1 MRLDVFNVEHG
12 ACAVLHCDNG
22 QHFMF
27 DCGHNASTGWRPGDY
42 LAANGAWSLRT
53 LFVTNYD
60 EDHVSGIRNLFAK
73 VNVETIFRNTSVTP
87 QMIKSLK
94 TEDGMGLGIEFLVA
108 KLIEW
113 AKNPGLVVGDIGFP
127 PGVSVNLFHNRYGEF
142 DDENNL
148 SMAVELT
155 VNGLSFMLTG
165 DLEKAGWKKLLERA
179 DMRAALART
188 KIFFASH
195 HGRESGCC
203 PEIFDYCKP
212 IFVVISDKAKGYQ
225 TQETH
230 AFYHARASGGRV
242 HGESDLRYVLTTR
255 NDGHIS
261 FDVMADGSF
270 YVYTTR
276 ASTQRSA

>member
-22 QHFMF
+22 QRFMF

-42 LAANGAWSLRT
+42 LSANGTRALRT

-60 EDHVSGIRNLFAK
+60 EDHVSGIRDLFEKA
-73 VNVETIFRNTSVTP
+73 NVETIFRNTTVTP
-87 QMIKSLK
+87 QMIKHLK
-94 TEDGMGLGIEFLVA
+94 TEDGMGPGIEFLVA
-108 KLIEW
+108 TLTEW
-113 AKNPGLVVGDIGFP
+113 AKNPSIGVAEIGFP
-127 PGVSVNLFHNRYGEF
+127 PGVAANLFFNRYGDF

-148 SMAVELT
+148 SMAVELI
-155 VNGLSFMLTG
+155 VNGLSFMFTG
-165 DLEKAGWKKLLERA
+165 DLEKVGWQKLLQRA

-188 KIFFASH
+188 SVFFASH

-203 PEIFDYCKP
+203 PEVFDFCKP
-212 IFVVISDKAKGYQ
+212 IFVVISDKAKGFQ

-230 AFYHARASGGRV
+230 SFYHSKASGGRV

-261 FDVMADGSF
+261 FDVMANGSF
-270 YVYTTR
+270 NVYTTR
-276 ASTQRSA
+276 VSALRSA

>member
-22 QHFMF
+22 QRFMF
-27 DCGHNASTGWRPGDY
+27 DCGHNASNGWRPGDY
-42 LAANGAWSLRT
+42 LSANGIRSLRT

-60 EDHVSGIRNLFAK
+60 EDHVSGIRNLFEKA
-73 VNVETIFRNTSVTP
+73 NVETIFRNTSVTP
-87 QMIKSLK
+87 QTITHLK
-94 TEDGMGLGIEFLVA
+94 TEDGMGLGIEFLVG

-113 AKNPGLVVGDIGFP
+113 SKNPGLVVGDIGFP
-127 PGVSVNLFHNRYGEF
+127 PGVSVNLFNNSYGDF

-148 SMAVELT
+148 SMAVELI
-155 VNGLSFMLTG
+155 VNGLSFMFTG

-188 KIFFASH
+188 SVFFASH

-203 PEIFDYCKP
+203 PEVFDFCKP
-212 IFVVISDKAKGYQ
+212 IFVVISDKKKGFQ

-242 HGESDLRYVLTTR
+242 HGETELRYVLTTR
-255 NDGHIS
+255 HDGHIS
-261 FDVMADGSF
+261 FDVMQNGSF
-270 YVYTTR
+270 NVYTTR

>member
-12 ACAVLHCDNG
+12 ACAVLHCVND
-22 QHFMF
+22 QRFMF

-42 LAANGAWSLRT
+42 LSANGVRSLRT

-60 EDHVSGIRNLFAK
+60 EDHVSGIRNLFEKA
-73 VNVETIFRNTSVTP
+73 NVETIFRNTSVTP
-87 QMIKSLK
+87 QMIKHLK

-113 AKNPGLVVGDIGFP
+113 SKNPGLGVGDIGLP
-127 PGVSVNLFHNRYGEF
+127 PGVSVNLFHNDYGDF

-148 SMAVELT
+148 SMAVELI
-155 VNGLSFMLTG
+155 VKGLSFMFTG

-179 DMRAALART
+179 EVRAALMRT
-188 KIFFASH
+188 KVYFASH

-203 PEIFDYCKP
+203 PEVFDYCKP
-212 IFVVISDKAKGYQ
+212 IFVVISDKAKGFQ

-230 AFYHARASGGRV
+230 AFYHARSSGGRV
-242 HGESDLRYVLTTR
+242 HGQSDLRYVLTTR

-261 FDVMADGSF
+261 FDVMSDGSF

-276 ASTQRSA
+276 ASAQRSA